1 MLKNATIIKNIART
15 QRYRDSLLRIVIM
28 DELLQQK
35 FDHQWLFGQNY
46 NLDHPVKMLSA

>member
-15 QRYRDSLLRIVIM
+15 QRYRDLLLRIVIM
-28 DELLQQK
+28 DELLQQQ
-35 FDHQWLFGQNY
+35 FDYQCMFGENH